1 MHTEI
6 LVLPRA
12 LHPYLSLSLSLPP
25 PPSLIANHNPMSK
38 LLGVLSCQLFLVSP
52 PLLKYEALFLAE
64 RIATSWIRWCWC
76 CSSREDFRHYCWT
89 ALGFSCLH
97 YLCKILLLQHWNS
110 KSTKL
115 NPKVK
120 ELHLFPDYGMVLL
133 CEIEDILSFYCMCRI
148 LIHLSFNTSTWL
160 F

>member
-1 MHTEI
+1 MQPPT
-6 LVLPRA
+6 LYQLKSNLTP
-12 LHPYLSLSLSLPP
+12 LMPTPP
-25 PPSLIANHNPMSK
+25 PIANHNPMSK

-52 PLLKYEALFLAE
+52 PLLKYETLNFLAE

-97 YLCKILLLQHWNS
+97 YLCKILLLQHCNS

-120 ELHLFPDYGMVLL
+120 ELHLLPDYGMVLL
-133 CEIEDILSFYCMCRI
+133 CKLEDILSFYCIYRI
-148 LIHLSFNTSTWL
+148 LLYLSLSRSTWL